1 MANDTTR
8 TAERLPALIA
18 KIEAEAY
25 ARGQAD
31 ARKEVLDILRAG
43 GQPAAPARA
52 RRARQSARAAAP
64 SRRAGGGKRAPKGS
78 VPRLVERALRG
89 RPGLTPAEILDLAAT
104 DEERSIKLSS
114 IRVEL
119 GSGRKRGRYES
130 NEGRWS
136 LAPPASAAADD
147 DASPGPDEEPAR
159 DAESASTGDPSTP
172 EGGSPEPEAGAD
184 EDRGKLGLT
193 W

>member
-8 TAERLPALIA
+8 ATERLSALIA
-18 KIEAEAY
+18 EIEAEAY
-25 ARGQAD
+25 ARGRAD

-43 GQPAAPARA
+43 GGPAAAARA
-52 RRARQSARAAAP
+52 RRGRQPKAAP
-64 SRRAGGGKRAPKGS
+64 PRRRAGGGKRAPRGS

-89 RPGLTPAEILDLAAT
+89 RPGLTPPEILDLAAT
-104 DEERSIKLSS
+104 EEERSIKLSS

-130 NEGRWS
+130 SEGRWS
-136 LAPPASAAADD
+136 LAAPSSAAAEEE
-147 DASPGPDEEPAR
+147 ASPGPDEEPAR
-159 DAESASTGDPSTP
+159 DAAGASTGDPSMP
-172 EGGSPEPEAGAD
+172 ESGSPKSEAAAG